1 MKGRWI
7 LAALAAP
14 MLLAGA
20 AHPTP
25 VVKLVEHADAIRQS
39 LSGAQRFFMRSV
51 TIGQNDLAAIRK
63 LVDYTP
69 DNPDV
74 QFYIGKSAD
83 GGDVGVVLFPQANT
97 VHGPVEVAL
106 AMTPEGKIARV
117 TVTRAT
123 VETKPWVEEA
133 IATGFLSTMKG
144 LSTTDN
150 PATAVTPL
158 KGKLGGMSYFE
169 AEVIAAAV
177 ERGLVVYRV
186 LYHRG

>member
-1 MKGRWI
+1 MDSPPDPP
-7 LAALAAP
+7 AVP
-14 MLLAGA
+14 F
-20 AHPTP
+20 
-25 VVKLVEHADAIRQS
+25 S
-39 LSGAQRFFMRSV
+39 L
-51 TIGQNDLAAIRK
+51 
-63 LVDYTP
+63 
-69 DNPDV
+69 
-74 QFYIGKSAD
+74 GKSAD
-83 GGDVGVVLFPQANT
+83 GRDVGVVRFPQANT

-133 IATGFLSTMKG
+133 IATGFLDDMKG

-158 KGKLGGMSYFE
+158 KGKLGGMPYFE

-186 LYHRG
+186 LYRG